1 MDAPCPSSGRS
12 TPTQWPALHQLAD
25 AAFSDLERRHGDPT
39 VELPPDDVIERR
51 FRYVIETDPGGAWLA
66 EEDGRPVGAGL
77 AIMREGLWGLSML
90 VVHPDAQ
97 SGGVGRALLERTL
110 RYGDG
115 ARGGIIASSGDSRAL
130 RAYARAGFA
139 MHPAAQATGVPRRL
153 EMPPGVREGSAAD
166 RGLTEAVDRAVR
178 GAAHGADIETIL
190 TDSRML
196 VVEGRGYALARAD
209 HLALLAATDVDA
221 ARDLLRAVIATAPDG
236 EELRIEYLT
245 AAQGWAVDVVLEA
258 GLALSLHTAL
268 FLRGD
273 VGPFH
278 PYLPSGAYL

>member
-1 MDAPCPSSGRS
+1 VAELRQIDPDEWRV
-12 TPTQWPALHQLAD
+12 LHELAF
-25 AAFSDLERRHGDPT
+25 AAFRDLDRRHGEPPIDP
-39 VELPPDDVIERR
+39 PPDAVIERR
-51 FRYVIETDPGGAWLA
+51 FRRVIETDPGGSWVA
-66 EEDGRPVGAGL
+66 EEDGRPVGGAL
-77 AIMREGLWGLSML
+77 AILREGIWGLSLL

-115 ARGGIIASSGDSRAL
+115 ARGGIIASSHDARAL

-139 MHPAAQATGVPRRL
+139 MHPAAQASGVPRGL
-153 EMPPGVREGSAAD
+153 DVPAGVREGSAAD
-166 RGLTEAVDRAVR
+166 LGLTEAVDRAVR
-178 GAAHGADIETIL
+178 GAAHGSDIEAIL
-190 TDSRML
+190 VDSRMF

-209 HLALLAATDVDA
+209 HLAVLAATDVDA
-221 ARDLLRAVIATAPDG
+221 ARDLLRAVLATVPAG
-236 EELRIEYLT
+236 ESVRVEYLT
-245 AAQGWAVDVVLEA
+245 AAQDWAVDVVLDA
-258 GLALSLHTAL
+258 GLALGLHNAL

>member
-1 MDAPCPSSGRS
+1 VADLRQIRADEWRV
-12 TPTQWPALHQLAD
+12 LEDLAF
-25 AAFSDLERRHGDPT
+25 AAFTDLEERQGDEPI
-39 VELPPDDVIERR
+39 EPPPEHLIERR
-51 FRYVIETDPGGAWLA
+51 FRRVIETDPGGAWLA
-66 EEDGRPVGAGL
+66 EEDGRPIGAAL
-77 AIMREGLWGLSML
+77 AILREGLWGLSML

-115 ARGGIIASSGDSRAL
+115 ARGGIIASSGDARAL

-139 MHPAAQATGVPRRL
+139 MHPAVQASGVPRRR
-153 EMPPGVREGSAAD
+153 EMPAGAREGSLDDLA
-166 RGLTEAVDRAVR
+166 LTETVDRAVR
-178 GAAHGADIETIL
+178 GAAHGSDIEALL

-196 VVEGRGYALARAD
+196 VVEGRGYALARRD
-209 HLALLAATDVDA
+209 HLALLAATDEEA
-221 ARDLLRAVIATAPDG
+221 ARDLLRGIIATAPEGDSFRV
-236 EELRIEYLT
+236 EHIT
-245 AAQGWAVDVVLEA
+245 AAQGWAVDVVLDA
-258 GLALSLHTAL
+258 GLALDVRNAL

>member
-1 MDAPCPSSGRS
+1 VADLRQIRPDEWRV
-12 TPTQWPALHQLAD
+12 LHDLAF
-25 AAFSDLERRHGDPT
+25 AAFTDLEERQGDDPI
-39 VELPPDDVIERR
+39 EPPPDHVIERR
-51 FRYVIETDPGGAWLA
+51 FRRVIETDPGGSWLA

-77 AIMREGLWGLSML
+77 AILREGLWGLSML

-139 MHPAAQATGVPRRL
+139 MHPAVQASGVPRTL
-153 EMPPGVREGSAAD
+153 EVPASVREGSLAD
-166 RGLTEAVDRAVR
+166 LGLTESIDRSVR
-178 GAAHGADIETIL
+178 GAAHGSDIEALL

-196 VVEGRGYALARAD
+196 VVDGRGYALARRD
-209 HLALLAATDVDA
+209 HLAVLAATDVDA
-221 ARDLLRAVIATAPDG
+221 ARDLLRAILATAPEG
-236 EELRIEYLT
+236 ESIRVEYIT
-245 AAQGWAVDVVLEA
+245 AAQGWAVDVVLDA
-258 GLALSLHTAL
+258 GLALGVHNAL